1 MPADDDNDDILN
13 KADALLGRHRHV
25 ATSRRPEPPVDFPV
39 LTDVYSPPPQAAA
52 APFASPPGPT
62 TLPNAAEPGP
72 AFAPGL
78 TDQQLQEIE
87 RDLRLQLLQLMG
99 PELERLIEA
108 RVHARLAPA
117 VTQIVGRIR
126 VDLENEIRR
135 AVQDALNEV
144 VEQEVAR
151 LQRDG

>member
-1 MPADDDNDDILN
+1 MAADDGDDVLN

-25 ATSRRPEPPVDFPV
+25 ATPRRPEPPVDFPV
-39 LTDVYSPPPQAAA
+39 LTDVYSRPLLGAA
-52 APFASPPGPT
+52 APDGAPPGHST
-62 TLPNAAEPGP
+62 VVNATAAEGAHAP
-72 AFAPGL
+72 AL
-78 TDQQLQEIE
+78 TDQQLHDIE

-151 LQRDG
+151 LQREG

>member
-1 MPADDDNDDILN
+1 MPDSEDDEDVLN

-25 ATSRRPEPPVDFPV
+25 TPARRPEPPVDFPV
-39 LTDVYSPPPQAAA
+39 LTDVYSRPLPGGT
-52 APFASPPGPT
+52 APFAPPPVPASGPPSIAT
-62 TLPNAAEPGP
+62 ETGSSTP
-72 AFAPGL
+72 L
-78 TDQQLQEIE
+78 TDQQLHDIE

-117 VTQIVGRIR
+117 VAHIVDRIR

-135 AVQDALNEV
+135 AVQDALGEV
-144 VEQEVAR
+144 VDQEVAR
-151 LQRDG
+151 LQREG

>member
-1 MPADDDNDDILN
+1 MPADDDNDDVLN
-13 KADALLGRHRHV
+13 KADALLGRHRH
-25 ATSRRPEPPVDFPV
+25 AGTTRRQEPPVDFPV
-39 LTDVYSPPPQAAA
+39 LTDVYSRPLHEPA
-52 APFASPPGPT
+52 APFAAHSGPST
-62 TLPNAAEPGP
+62 IPNAVAAEP
-72 AFAPGL
+72 AFAPAL

-151 LQRDG
+151 LQRDA